1 MDPIPA
7 TCLQNA
13 LKRRAEV
20 DEARRAGFRAN
31 LNPPRIV
38 FPAMR
43 TLVLLALL
51 GVGGLVAYNYN
62 AGRDLFQLPGT
73 SAATLQNTVGETVR
87 DAVRDT
93 VRSAARETSAEVKD
107 RAAAGVHTAVTR
119 AEEAVTAAALT
130 SKITAKM
137 ALDDVVKAAD
147 IDVDT
152 DGSVVTLTGD
162 VGSAGERRRAVRI
175 ATETDGVT
183 KVVDRLRVR

>member
-1 MDPIPA
+1 
-7 TCLQNA
+7 
-13 LKRRAEV
+13 
-20 DEARRAGFRAN
+20 
-31 LNPPRIV
+31 
-38 FPAMR
+38 MR

-73 SAATLQNTVGETVR
+73 SAATLKNTVSETVR

-93 VRSAARETSAEVKD
+93 VGSSARKTSAEVKD
-107 RAAAGVHTAVTR
+107 RAAAGVHTAVNR

-130 SKITAKM
+130 SKIKAKM

>member
-20 DEARRAGFRAN
+20 YEARRAGFHAN

-73 SAATLQNTVGETVR
+73 SAVTLKNT
-87 DAVRDT
+87 
-93 VRSAARETSAEVKD
+93 ARETSAEVKG
-107 RAAAGVHTAVTR
+107 AAAGVHTAVNR
-119 AEEAVTAAALT
+119 AEAAVTAAALT
-130 SKITAKM
+130 SKIKAKM